1 MRIRVG
7 FRFVVE
13 LDGDD
18 VLLFFFLGSTSL
30 IGLTEG
36 NSMRVVVRRKEF
48 IEVAGV
54 NVISMISGYD
64 Q

>member
-7 FRFVVE
+7 FRLVVE

-18 VLLFFFLGSTSL
+18 VLFFFLGSTSL

-36 NSMRVVVRRKEF
+36 NSMRIVVRRKEF
-48 IEVAGV
+48 TEGAGV
-54 NVISMISGYD
+54 NGISMTFGYH

>member
-1 MRIRVG
+1 M
-7 FRFVVE
+7 VE

-18 VLLFFFLGSTSL
+18 VLFFFFGSTSL
-30 IGLTEG
+30 VGLTEG

-48 IEVAGV
+48 VEGASV
-54 NVISMISGYD
+54 NVDSIRTGYD